1 MVSVIYQNI
10 LIYFNALFIHNLI
23 STAIAIVDD
32 ERDLV
37 NLFSEALQMSGYEV
51 CTFTNPLL
59 AFEHIKENPMKY
71 SLLITDYRMPQM
83 NGLILASKLL
93 EINKNLDIVIMSAYD
108 DIKCNYK
115 LMQKPLKIST
125 LIKIVQESLISISI
139 KKKEFNQT

>member
-1 MVSVIYQNI
+1 MLVSVKYHNI
-10 LIYFNALFIHNLI
+10 LIYFNALLFHNLI

-32 ERDLV
+32 EQDLV

-51 CTFTNPLL
+51 CTFTNPLF
-59 AFEHIKENPMKY
+59 AYEHIKENPMKY

-83 NGLILASKLL
+83 NGLMLASKLS
-93 EINKNLDIVIMSAYD
+93 EINKNLAIIIMSAYD

-125 LIKIVQESLISISI
+125 LIKVVKEHIISISI
-139 KKKEFNQT
+139 SQELN

>member
-1 MVSVIYQNI
+1 MVSVKYQNI

-37 NLFSEALQMSGYEV
+37 NLFSEALQMNGYEV

-83 NGLILASKLL
+83 NGLTLASKLL

-115 LMQKPLKIST
+115 LMQKPLKISR

-139 KKKEFNQT
+139 KKKRFNQT